1 MNNSPIVKQTENTYI
16 DTSTGEVISYKKETQ
31 EDIIN
36 RLWDDKKGYILLYNA
51 KYGKKFDNYKFRY
64 VIKDKNDC
72 HRILSLTEY
81 VYQGT
86 NKIFYEYYTIN
97 KNGNPVVNYR
107 IANDED
113 IAEML
118 GLSLKRTKSFLNRMM
133 NLGVIAKSKIQVS
146 RASFFTGYVFNPL
159 LYNSGKFVSPEL
171 YLTFEESLRKIVP
184 DWVKKRYDLVIRQ
197 NDIQKQIELPP
208 PVELIQEEIIK
219 EILGMKSEWRPKNGT
234 FLYHFCRNWYI
245 FVPFLQGTF
254 GSTSLFEAL
263 FFKIIV
269 LYIYIDNFVSLFS
282 RTNIWAINL
291 RAAIRDGNP
300 ITVYIPSKRMRELLE
315 DWLVI

>member
-146 RASFFTGYVFNPL
+146 RTSFFTGYVFNPL

-171 YLTFEESLRKIVP
+171 YLTFEESLKKIVP

-197 NDIQKQIELPP
+197 NDIQKQVELPP

-219 EILGMKSEWRPKNGT
+219 EILGMKSE
-234 FLYHFCRNWYI
+234 
-245 FVPFLQGTF
+245 
-254 GSTSLFEAL
+254 
-263 FFKIIV
+263 
-269 LYIYIDNFVSLFS
+269 
-282 RTNIWAINL
+282 
-291 RAAIRDGNP
+291 
-300 ITVYIPSKRMRELLE
+300 
-315 DWLVI
+315 